1 MGSIGKFTV
10 FYGKVLGSIGKF
22 TIFYRE
28 VLGSI
33 GKYLGRNSKSSTFI
47 MAKIAKSQDKSRFF
61 LSQDRRMP
69 SKMVLSASI

>member
-10 FYGKVLGSIGKF
+10 FYGEVSGSLLF
-22 TIFYRE
+22 F
-28 VLGSI
+28 I